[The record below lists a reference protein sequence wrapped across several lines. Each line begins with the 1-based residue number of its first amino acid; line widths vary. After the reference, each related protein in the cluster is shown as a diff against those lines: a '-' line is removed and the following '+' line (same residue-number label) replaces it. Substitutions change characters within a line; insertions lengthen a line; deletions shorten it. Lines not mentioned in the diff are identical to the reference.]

1 MNDLLPLASP
11 VLSLVGAYIGAM
23 IALARHDERI
33 KVIEREVAS
42 LRKRAHRHS
51 DLLSVLCAKAGVR
64 AAPESSD
71 DG

>member
-1 MNDLLPLASP
+1 MSEFSPFISP
-11 VLSLVGAYIGAM
+11 VLSLIGAYVGAM

-42 LRKRAHRHS
+42 LRKRTHRIS
-51 DLLSVLCAKAGVR
+51 DIVSVLAAKAGIR
-64 AAPESSD
+64 ELKERED